1 MLTFVLIA
9 GLALLAA
16 AVTLLARALAAPSA
30 RSAETLNQIGRYGFT
45 GSGRGRGMIRLV
57 NRQQSF
63 REGLDRLASKLGD
76 VIAPRFTLLSETAIR
91 TRLVSA
97 GMYAT
102 AARKIVGYQILV
114 AFGAAFLWVWLGE
127 LRSVSAGTLMLGV
140 VAVVVFGWLL
150 PVGFVDRRARSRRDA
165 VERNLPDLIDLLV
178 VTLEAG
184 LSLPQSIRLASLRL
198 RGPIAQELRL
208 TLQEQNMGLTLTEA
222 LANFQSRM
230 DTPAVRLFARSI
242 AQGETMGVPTAHL
255 MRNLADEMRK
265 RRRSYAEEKAQ
276 KAPVKMLFPLV
287 FLIFPAVFI
296 VLMLPAM
303 LNLRELF

>member
-9 GLALLAA
+9 GLAFLAA
-16 AVTLLARALAAPSA
+16 AVTLLARALTAPST
-30 RSAETLNQIGRYGFT
+30 RSAETLDQIRRYGFA
-45 GSGRGRGMIRLV
+45 GGGRGRGMVRLV
-57 NRQQSF
+57 NRQQSL
-63 REGLDRLASKLGD
+63 REAIDRLAAKLGD
-76 VIAPRFTLLSETAIR
+76 VIAPRFTLLSER
-91 TRLVSA
+91 SLRERLVSA

-102 AARKIVGYQILV
+102 VARKVVGYQILV
-114 AFGAAFLWVWLGE
+114 AFGAAFLWVWLGQ
-127 LRSVSAGTLMLGV
+127 LKGVSTGALLLGT

-150 PVGFVDRRARSRRDA
+150 PVGYVDRRARSRRES
-165 VERNLPDLIDLLV
+165 VERTLPDLIDLLV

-222 LANFQSRM
+222 LANFQVRM
-230 DTPAVRLFARSI
+230 DTPAVRLFARSL
-242 AQGETMGVPTAHL
+242 AQGETMGVPTAQL
-255 MRNLADEMRK
+255 MRNLAEETRK
-265 RRRSYAEEKAQ
+265 RRRSYAEERAQ

-303 LNLRELF
+303 LNLRNLF